1 MGIRLEFEL
10 LPPMFDTS
18 PVVCTVKPH
27 SYCNAAAILVV
38 GLQGPG
44 NEQHIR
50 NRIPTLAYLERSIA
64 SAWLDSLREVAS
76 E

>member
-1 MGIRLEFEL
+1 
-10 LPPMFDTS
+10 MFDTS
-18 PVVCTVKPH
+18 PVVCNVKPH

-44 NEQHIR
+44 DEQHIW
-50 NRIPTLAYLERSIA
+50 NRTSTLADLERSIE
-64 SAWLDSLREVAS
+64 SAWLDSQREVAS